1 LTIKLIIFIIKKIFK
16 ELEKSRSGNLKKV
29 YIALIIFF
37 LLNLI
42 GCSNSNEESQPV
54 TKENNETVKHLAL
67 SKETGFE
74 IPENKSYDIL
84 GEMGKYG
91 LLGKNFKIDKKTKFT
106 WLLHKDKNN
115 VDELIGKEVKLY
127 WTSESPDVEQL
138 LATSKIEK
146 LTDSD
151 PQIPDEFFNLKFN
164 VTFKL
169 PAKGKWKVDSYLDDK
184 LLGTTVFYVEG
195 RNGP

>member
-1 LTIKLIIFIIKKIFK
+1 VESAVKQKIYK
-16 ELEKSRSGNLKKV
+16 GLEKSRSGNLKKV

-37 LLNLI
+37 LFNLI
-42 GCSNSNEESQPV
+42 GCSYSNEESQPIP
-54 TKENNETVKHLAL
+54 KENNETVKHLAL
-67 SKETGFE
+67 SQETSFE
-74 IPENKSYDIL
+74 TSENKSYDIF
-84 GEMGKYG
+84 GEMGNYG
-91 LLGKNFKIDKKTKFT
+91 LLGKTFKIDKKTKFT
-106 WLLHKDKNN
+106 WLLLKDKNV

-146 LTDSD
+146 LSDSD
-151 PQIPDEFFNLKFN
+151 LQIPADFFNLKFN

-169 PAKGKWKVDSYLDDK
+169 PAKGKWKVDSYLNDK
-184 LLGTTVFYVEG
+184 LLGTTVLYVEG